1 MQESKISPIA
11 QHPLLDQ
18 VVKMIADIVANNN
31 LPETSAKAL
40 AGMELIRIG
49 GSPATC
55 WTLAFQNEKCELDV
69 VYYPTDDIYG
79 ICITDR
85 SNLLDH
91 PRLSK
96 KVKFKE
102 LKELILEVILKHIF

>member
-1 MQESKISPIA
+1 MYESKTGPIA
-11 QHPLLDQ
+11 QYPLLDQ
-18 VVKMIADIVANNN
+18 VVKLIAEIVANNN
-31 LPETSAKAL
+31 LPETSTKAL
-40 AGMELIRIG
+40 AGMELVRIG

-79 ICITDR
+79 VCITDR
-85 SNLLDH
+85 SNPLDS

-96 KVKFKE
+96 KVKFEE
-102 LKELILEVILKHIF
+102 LKELIHEVVLKYIF